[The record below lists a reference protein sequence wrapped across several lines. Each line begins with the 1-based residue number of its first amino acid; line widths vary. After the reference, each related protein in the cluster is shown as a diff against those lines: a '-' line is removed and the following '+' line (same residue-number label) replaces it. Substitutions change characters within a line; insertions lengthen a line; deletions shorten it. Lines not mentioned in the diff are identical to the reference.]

1 DGPTDT
7 PADTPTSQPG
17 KSVPEAPA
25 RSSPPGVLVILAH
38 PDDEITIAPVLTRI
52 ARDGGKVTLIFATS
66 GSAGPGISGM
76 APGEDLARLREDEGR
91 CAAFALGLDEPIF
104 WQLGDG
110 ELATL
115 ARVPDSAAR
124 RALALTSEAIAQTK
138 PDVVMTWGPD
148 GGYGHADH
156 RMISAIVTQVVAGM
170 GTGRPDLL
178 YTAFPQL
185 EEGALPQFESWAGT
199 HPSLLTDRIRYRSE
213 DLAPASAALDCYT
226 SQFPPAAR
234 QGLIELLHES
244 VWQGVV
250 HFRLAFEGP
259 AAGE

>member
-1 DGPTDT
+1 MQRSRAWALGALGALGALALASTAAVLAQESPQKFRDGLIDELIDRPTDGPTDT
-7 PADTPTSQPG
+7 PADTPTSRPG
-17 KSVPEAPA
+17 VSVPEAPA

-115 ARVPDSAAR
+115 ARVPD
-124 RALALTSEAIAQTK
+124 
-138 PDVVMTWGPD
+138 
-148 GGYGHADH
+148 
-156 RMISAIVTQVVAGM
+156 
-170 GTGRPDLL
+170 
-178 YTAFPQL
+178 
-185 EEGALPQFESWAGT
+185 
-199 HPSLLTDRIRYRSE
+199 
-213 DLAPASAALDCYT
+213 
-226 SQFPPAAR
+226 
-234 QGLIELLHES
+234 
-244 VWQGVV
+244 
-250 HFRLAFEGP
+250 
-259 AAGE
+259 